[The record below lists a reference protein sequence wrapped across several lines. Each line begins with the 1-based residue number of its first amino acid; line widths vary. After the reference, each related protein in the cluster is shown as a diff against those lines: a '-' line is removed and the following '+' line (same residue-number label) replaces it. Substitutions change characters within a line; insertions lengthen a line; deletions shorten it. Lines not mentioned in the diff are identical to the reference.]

1 MVWPVLPSLQAC
13 PGSNSW
19 SFSGW
24 SLALCLTPTPLLS
37 SRLCPRR
44 GSHWPP
50 SAGCQGP
57 GRPDSALAGW
67 GAPPTASPHS
77 GGVLSPSAPS
87 LSPAALW
94 EADVGWRAGRGAF
107 RFRVQP
113 GPRRWAQGTG
123 LGLQLARL
131 RGL

>member
-1 MVWPVLPSLQAC
+1 MVWPILPSLQAC

-24 SLALCLTPTPLLS
+24 SLSPVSHSQPSLS
-37 SRLCPRR
+37 IRLCPPR

-50 SAGCQGP
+50 SAGRLGP
-57 GRPDSALAGW
+57 GHPDSAPAGW
-67 GAPPTASPHS
+67 GAPPTAPPRS
-77 GGVLSPSAPS
+77 GGVLGPSAAS
-87 LSPAALW
+87 LSPAGLW

-113 GPRRWAQGTG
+113 GQRRWAQGTG

-131 RGL
+131 GGL